1 MYNLCIFYKKYDEK
15 LRENIKLSY
24 DKKNK
29 NIENFIRKNLHR
41 FIPICFVESFKNIFE
56 NCEKSFPS
64 KPKFII
70 TGVNHDFNEIFKSY
84 TAKKVNEGV
93 PYFTLQHG
101 ATYFTEDFVLN
112 RCEYETSDK
121 FFTFGHSKETFCESF
136 GNINVLGKQWGLYP
150 PENTIRKNE
159 GNLFYTKEPY
169 NLKVIIAS
177 LLINLIIIIAVG
189 IYFFILK

>member
-1 MYNLCIFYKKYDEK
+1 MNYFFFKFLNFTSLGKFFKYDEK

-101 ATYFTEDFVLN
+101 STYFTEDFVWDPDSNYKIL
-112 RCEYETSDK
+112 S
-121 FFTFGHSKETFCESF
+121 
-136 GNINVLGKQWGLYP
+136 
-150 PENTIRKNE
+150 
-159 GNLFYTKEPY
+159 
-169 NLKVIIAS
+169 S
-177 LLINLIIIIAVG
+177 LQ
-189 IYFFILK
+189 IY